1 MGNELTMADMA
12 LVQAAVDEANASLG
26 RALAVIE
33 NAAARLGA
41 SPCRG
46 CDPTGDDGACAG
58 CRRAAGAEPCGECQG
73 EEPERVGE
81 HCCGDVRLGHAE
93 VPQEGH
99 RHQHGVGYAGQQRS
113 RCPDLLHGRAP
124 LASVGR
130 GNCSRKEVGPWFL
143 ACGACRWSWA

>member
-41 SPCRG
+41 SPSRG

-58 CRRAAGAEPCGECQG
+58 CRRIVAAEPCGECQG
-73 EEPERVGE
+73 EDFGDCASCRDVPVSAGNYERNAEPEGRVYG
-81 HCCGDVRLGHAE
+81 GGGH
-93 VPQEGH
+93 
-99 RHQHGVGYAGQQRS
+99 GQDS
-113 RCPDLLHGRAP
+113 
-124 LASVGR
+124 
-130 GNCSRKEVGPWFL
+130 
-143 ACGACRWSWA
+143 